1 MGAPSRCRARAL
13 AFAITLGALSVVS
26 PGARA
31 ASDAERGPCRDAYA
45 HVRAPIAI
53 ATEGADFAGSA
64 AACGGQRVALDL
76 RADATI
82 AASAP
87 EFYGNLRGAAL
98 LSGTFAPSDR
108 FWIDAAADVA
118 RYDFVANASI
128 VAKGFGAGPATLT
141 VHGVLERSARLQ
153 VAPFVRA
160 LLPLESGW
168 ANALRVGIEPG
179 LAALLALS
187 PRWSLQASASYP
199 LQTTWLGRR
208 VTWRFT
214 PRATLDLDV
223 APLRWLELLAGL
235 EVRLVADPDGNL
247 DALTARSAI
256 RAHLGRGVDVH
267 FEVAVPFAGFDRA
280 LARVALG
287 LAVRW

>member
-1 MGAPSRCRARAL
+1 MRTRAHL
-13 AFAITLGALSVVS
+13 LSLGAITLGALSLGA
-26 PGARA
+26 PAARA
-31 ASDAERGPCRDAYA
+31 TQGADAESDPCRDAYG
-45 HVRAPIAI
+45 HLRAPIAL
-53 ATEGADFAGSA
+53 ASEGADFAGGA

-76 RADATI
+76 HADATI

-87 EFYGNLRGAAL
+87 DFYGNLRGAAL
-98 LSGTFAPSDR
+98 LSGTVAPSDR

-118 RYDFVANASI
+118 RYDFVANASV

-141 VHGVLERSARLQ
+141 VHGVLERGARLQ
-153 VAPFVRA
+153 IAPFLRA

-168 ANALRVGIEPG
+168 ANAFRVGIEPG

-187 PRWSLQASASYP
+187 PRWSLHASASYP
-199 LQTTWLGRR
+199 LQTTWLGSR
-208 VTWRFT
+208 VTWRYT

-235 EVRLVADPDGNL
+235 ELRLVADPDGSL

-256 RAHLGRGVDVH
+256 RAHLGRGVDAH
-267 FEVAVPFAGFDRA
+267 LELAVPFAGFDRA
-280 LARVALG
+280 LARVAIG
-287 LAVRW
+287 LAARW